1 MHVNYTSLLGMME
14 SVTGFKI
21 QIIKC
26 AFLGSDINLG
36 EVRMTV
42 CFRIIRIQPYYNKNV
57 VLSYKKQCHEV
68 K

>member
-1 MHVNYTSLLGMME
+1 MME

-26 AFLGSDINLG
+26 AFLGSDTKLG
-36 EVRMTV
+36 EVHMTA
-42 CFRIIRIQPYYNKNV
+42 CFRIIGIQPYYNKNV
-57 VLSYKKQCHEV
+57 VLCYKKPCHEM